1 MTIRTLTKDQN
12 RRVLGFLV
20 KYQQALMTGEVR
32 PDPVEAAMDY
42 ATLGALI
49 GAYQEI
55 VHTQAHAVERGAK
68 ILELRLN
75 PEHAPTQNEMSAIF
89 GRRLFVKKRISQEL
103 DRKLQ
108 AEIAT
113 TPSLRLAAGAMR
125 WVRVTRFTPQVKLVD
140 DAAVDAIGGKMPVD
154 ALVRAG
160 ILAGDTPKH
169 VRREAHVLPTKRGN
183 THVLLELFEIA
194 REEVPDPGPQD
205 GPAPP
210 KTERKFGRMTK
221 AIVGEDARP
230 AGGGLGRKRGVVR
243 EKEVG

>member
-12 RRVLGFLV
+12 RLVLGFLV
-20 KYQQALMTGEVR
+20 KYQQALVTGTTR
-32 PDPVEAAMDY
+32 PDHVDVTLDV
-42 ATLGALI
+42 ATIGPLI
-49 GAYQEI
+49 ESYREI
-55 VHTQAHAVERGAK
+55 VHAQAHAVERGAK

-89 GRRLFVKKRISQEL
+89 GRRMFVKKRIAQEL

-108 AEIAT
+108 AAIET
-113 TPSLRLAAGAMR
+113 TPSLRLAAFAMR

-169 VRREAHVLPTKRGN
+169 VRRDAHVLPTKRGN
-183 THVLLELFEIA
+183 THVLLEVFEVA
-194 REEVPDPGPQD
+194 REETPDPGPQD

-243 EKEVG
+243 TKEVV